1 MNMKMDMNTTSH
13 GTPTPWAQH
22 LADPAACLAAPL
34 TTLSGAEAQ
43 RVLRHRDRLMAALR
57 ANDRVALLGAK
68 DQVLA
73 EAFDASATGAACS
86 PALRRA
92 LRDLS
97 WRMAGLLLPRGARH

>member
-1 MNMKMDMNTTSH
+1 MNTH

-22 LADPAACLAAPL
+22 LADPASCLSAPL
-34 TTLSGAEAQ
+34 TTLTWAEAQ
-43 RVLRHRDRLMAALR
+43 RVQRHRDRLMAALR
-57 ANDRVALLGAK
+57 AHDRRALLGAK

-73 EAFDASATGAACS
+73 EAFDASAASAANS

-97 WRMAGLLLPRGARH
+97 WRMAGLILPRGARH